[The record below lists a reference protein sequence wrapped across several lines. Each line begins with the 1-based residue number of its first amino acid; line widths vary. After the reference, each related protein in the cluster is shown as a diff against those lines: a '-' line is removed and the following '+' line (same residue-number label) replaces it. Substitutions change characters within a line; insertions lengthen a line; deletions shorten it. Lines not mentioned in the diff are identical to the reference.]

1 MASRTSRG
9 YLRSTSMI
17 GMGASVPVS
26 LTRWKAGDSYSRSRT
41 NRPTAIRTAL
51 SRNGAR
57 QPQDRNAS
65 SEVVSWTIR
74 NTTVD
79 RNRPAGTP
87 IWGQLPKKPRRPGGA
102 LDRHQHRPAP
112 LAAHAD
118 ALGDAQ
124 GDQDDRGPDADGVI
138 GRHQPDEE
146 GGDAH
151 DEQRQHQHGLAADAV
166 AEVAEDDPAQG
177 AGREADAVG
186 GQGQQRARGR
196 LHLGEEQLVEDQR
209 GGGAVEEEV
218 VPLDGGADEA
228 GRHDLPDRAPLGYL
242 VVRAHRAASLWALDR
257 LISTRKTG

>member
-26 LTRWKAGDSYSRSRT
+26 LTRWKAGDSYSFRRT
-41 NRPTAIRTAL
+41 NRPTPTRIAL
-51 SRNGAR
+51 SRNGTR
-57 QPQDRNAS
+57 QPQDRKAS

-79 RNRPAGTP
+79 RNRPAGRPLRGKDQAGGPPHLRPAAEEATP
-87 IWGQLPKKPRRPGGA
+87 ARWGV
-102 LDRHQHRPAP
+102 LDRHQHGPAP
-112 LAAHAD
+112 LAAHPD

-138 GRHQPDEE
+138 GRQQADEE
-146 GGDAH
+146 GGDTH

-166 AEVAEDDPAQG
+166 AEVAEDDAAQG
-177 AGREADAVG
+177 PGREADAVG

-196 LHLGEEQLVEDQR
+196 LHLGEEQLVEHQR

-242 VVRAHRAASLWALDR
+242 VVR
-257 LISTRKTG
+257 G